1 MSELIYNKES
11 VSTYKTNFISEKDKF
26 SNTVYNNFKNSY
38 LGTCSEDIITKM
50 KTSLDTNYT
59 NLEKSYANIK
69 SFWDDY
75 DTAND
80 TLETSIESF
89 TASCSEDAVNAYL
102 NSFIGEITDYSS
114 NNNLDTINKLMKYGD
129 SINTKI
135 DEYSQKYNIDS
146 KNLEALV
153 FVNGNKINSE
163 DDISKIIDEGK
174 EEVENYTKSLKDKG
188 FPDDYATKLTTLHI
202 YHPNWEFEVT
212 KTGTTLEDAVN
223 AETEDYTKNT
233 TQKLSEADGSGR
245 QPEQGWYT
253 ASKDSVKFYMDPSNS
268 LDEKNIFQFE
278 KLTYDSNT
286 TEDQLSKSLE
296 GSFMADKTYNYNGK
310 TYTYEQTFKE
320 VGEKNNVNSTYLASR
335 ALQEQGKSGSATA
348 EMNGEDGKK
357 YYNYYNFNAYGS
369 TPTEVINNG
378 YEYAKENN
386 WDNPYKSIDGAA
398 SKISSDYIANG
409 QDTVYTQK
417 YNVTGDNKYDHQYMA
432 NISAPSS
439 ESKKTYDN
447 YKKNDMLDSNFVFDI
462 PVYD

>member
-1 MSELIYNKES
+1 M
-11 VSTYKTNFISEKDKF
+11 
-26 SNTVYNNFKNSY
+26 
-38 LGTCSEDIITKM
+38 
-50 KTSLDTNYT
+50 
-59 NLEKSYANIK
+59 
-69 SFWDDY
+69 
-75 DTAND
+75 
-80 TLETSIESF
+80 
-89 TASCSEDAVNAYL
+89 
-102 NSFIGEITDYSS
+102 
-114 NNNLDTINKLMKYGD
+114 
-129 SINTKI
+129 
-135 DEYSQKYNIDS
+135 
-146 KNLEALV
+146 
-153 FVNGNKINSE
+153 
-163 DDISKIIDEGK
+163 
-174 EEVENYTKSLKDKG
+174 
-188 FPDDYATKLTTLHI
+188 
-202 YHPNWEFEVT
+202 T
-212 KTGTTLEDAVN
+212 KTGVTLDEAVDS
-223 AETEDYTKNT
+223 ETSDYTKNT
-233 TQKLSEADGSGR
+233 TQIQSESDGSGR

-348 EMNGEDGKK
+348 EMNGDDGKK